1 MGLFNKG
8 KNMFK
13 DDHDSGSNL
22 EQTFNSNEISSTDD
36 LEVKDDLVSRE
47 DVQDEVKIY
56 EKGLTKSRQGFVS
69 KLVNLTNKYNKVTDE
84 YFEELE
90 EILIMADIGVNTV
103 MSFIDRL
110 RKRVKHEKI
119 ESTEY
124 LKEVI
129 VDELLMMRF

>member
-1 MGLFNKG
+1 MGLFNKI

-56 EKGLTKSRQGFVS
+56 E
-69 KLVNLTNKYNKVTDE
+69 
-84 YFEELE
+84 
-90 EILIMADIGVNTV
+90 
-103 MSFIDRL
+103 
-110 RKRVKHEKI
+110 
-119 ESTEY
+119 
-124 LKEVI
+124 
-129 VDELLMMRF
+129 